1 MTNESNLLDR
11 GVYIIEIWDLII
23 ALRLGSGW

>member
-1 MTNESNLLDR
+1 L
-11 GVYIIEIWDLII
+11 VYRVFVFDLFAPFEFWSLKI